1 MERLE
6 YKSVHDFCESVIA
19 TNNAINDDDEGK
31 WNDIGIVAKYGEAK
45 KIIESL
51 IRGGLETGM
60 IKLYDAEYN
69 KYKDEF
75 IIEICGNNIS
85 VQPMKYKDNYLRIE
99 DDVVYL
105 LDNCSSSV
113 VKYINSEIIIEVGI
127 VSKEKGVVAK
137 DAKDNKNPKDDKDG
151 KAKVKKSS
159 MYIINGKEVDRE
171 VYKEAVKEI
180 EKHFSDWDDHFTDVI
195 QDSLLSLCRFRDISN
210 QLLADFHKYLL

>member
-6 YKSVHDFCESVIA
+6 YKSVHGFCESVIA

-51 IRGGLETGM
+51 IRGGLEAGM
-60 IKLYDAEYN
+60 IQFYDAEYN
-69 KYKDEF
+69 KYNDEF

-105 LDNCSSSV
+105 LDNCSSAV
-113 VKYINSEIIIEVGI
+113 VKYIDSEIITEVGI
-127 VSKEKGVVAK
+127 VNKKEDVVA
-137 DAKDNKNPKDDKDG
+137 KNPKDDKDS

-159 MYIINGKEVDRE
+159 RYLINGKEVDKG

-195 QDSLLSLCRFRDISN
+195 QDSLLSLCRFRDMSN